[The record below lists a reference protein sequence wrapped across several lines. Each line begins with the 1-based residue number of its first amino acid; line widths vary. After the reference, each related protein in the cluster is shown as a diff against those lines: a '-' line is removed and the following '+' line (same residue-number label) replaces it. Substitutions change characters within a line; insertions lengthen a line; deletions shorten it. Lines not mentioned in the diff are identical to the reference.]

1 MMAKQD
7 ILTSTGRVVEILPNT
22 LFKIELENKHIIL
35 GHLAGKLRVNNVNII
50 LNDLVDV
57 EISTYDLTKC
67 RIIWRHKRTN
77 HSNPDR

>member
-1 MMAKQD
+1 MAKED
-7 ILTSTGRVVEILPNT
+7 VLKATGRVIEILPNT
-22 LFKIELENKHIIL
+22 LFKIQLENQHVIL

-67 RIIWRHKRTN
+67 RITWRHKRTK
-77 HSNPDR
+77 H